1 MSRRFQILSLD
12 GGGIK
17 GLFSAAVLAHVEEDL
32 NITITDHF
40 DLIVGTSTGG
50 IIALGLGLGL
60 RPKQVVDFYAEKGA
74 AIFRNRLGLRR
85 ATHWFF
91 RKYPQTSLRDA
102 LRSPDVF
109 GDKKLGDS
117 KKRLVI
123 PSYNLGEDDVYLFK
137 TPHHERLRRD
147 WQVPAWKVALAT
159 SAAPTYFP
167 LCCHVDR
174 IRYVDGGIWANNPTM
189 VGITEAVGVL
199 GVGLDEIAVLN
210 LGTSDS
216 VTYRPGRLNWAGK
229 LLWAKP
235 APHLIMRAQSLGTY
249 TQSAHLIG
257 ENNVVRLD
265 PKVPDGL
272 FDLDKAGRTK
282 ELMAKASHESR
293 KLAPVF
299 EERFLRHKAPPYSP
313 HHPVTVREK
322 EHA

>member
-32 NITITDHF
+32 DINIIDHF

-50 IIALGLGLGL
+50 IIALGLGLEL
-60 RPKQVVDFYAEKGA
+60 RPRQLVDFYAEKGSG
-74 AIFRNRLGLRR
+74 IFRNRLGLRWF
-85 ATHWFF
+85 THWFI
-91 RKYPQTSLRDA
+91 RKYPQTALRDA
-102 LRSPDVF
+102 LQSPDVF

-159 SAAPTYFP
+159 SAAPTYFS
-167 LCCHVDR
+167 LCRHVDR
-174 IRYVDGGIWANNPTM
+174 IRHVDGGIWANNPTM
-189 VGITEAVGVL
+189 VGIAEAVGVL

-216 VTYRPGRLNWAGK
+216 VIYRPGRLNCGGLCVWARTV
-229 LLWAKP
+229 
-235 APHLIMRAQSLGTY
+235 PHLIMRAQSLGVY

-257 ENNVVRLD
+257 ESNVVRLD
-265 PKVPDGL
+265 PKVPKGL
-272 FDLDKAGRTK
+272 FDLDKTGRTK
-282 ELMAKASHESR
+282 ELMAKAAHESR
-293 KLAPVF
+293 KLVPVF
-299 EERFLRHKAPPYSP
+299 EQRFLGHKAPPYVP
-313 HHPVTVREK
+313 HYPSTVREN